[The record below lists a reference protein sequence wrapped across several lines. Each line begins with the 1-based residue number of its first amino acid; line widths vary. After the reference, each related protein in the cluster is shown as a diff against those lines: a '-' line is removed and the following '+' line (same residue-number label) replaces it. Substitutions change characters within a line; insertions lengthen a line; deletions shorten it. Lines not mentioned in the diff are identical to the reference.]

1 MKSSTNKP
9 STFYAK
15 AMLVVLLLN
24 LALCFVLIGLYGL
37 ILIGAWQVLDAL
49 YWVFQGDKRRRPYA
63 GLVVAYLS
71 FLYWLGTS
79 EGLGGISDIWIPF
92 FFIIAPYGI
101 AFWYWY
107 LTHRHAHDTTDIN
120 SEEDPDVPILDSEFT
135 KP

>member
-1 MKSSTNKP
+1 MKSSANKP

-15 AMLVVLLLN
+15 TMLVVLLLN

-49 YWVFQGDKRRRPYA
+49 YWVFQGDKRRRLYA
-63 GLVVAYLS
+63 GFVAVYLS
-71 FLYWLGTS
+71 FLYWLGNS
-79 EGLGGISDIWIPF
+79 DGLGENSGIWMLF

-107 LTHRHAHDTTDIN
+107 LTYRHAHEPMDIGG
-120 SEEDPDVPILDSEFT
+120 EEDPDMPILDSEFT